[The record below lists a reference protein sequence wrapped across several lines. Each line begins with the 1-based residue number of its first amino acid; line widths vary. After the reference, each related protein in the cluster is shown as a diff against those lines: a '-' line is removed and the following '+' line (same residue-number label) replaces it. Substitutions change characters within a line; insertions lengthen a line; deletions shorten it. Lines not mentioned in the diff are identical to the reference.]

1 MPSKFNSEFNYKYQ
15 VVGNTPWEKIKI
27 LKGFLEG
34 RERAIALEEC
44 AHLQHDSLVAEMAYL
59 KTTGAPEHEQMRLQ
73 AKIVESASHMVVV
86 DEAYEL
92 NRQEIEILKN
102 LLAECYEM
110 AEPTRIEGYTDEEM
124 FEVNAAH
131 EFAVV
136 TMREM
141 QSEIIANG
149 RPTPATVLHA
159 MNNPHVLAATLKAG
173 LLPPE
178 AIPLLTGNAPIFAVQ
193 EMAAIKTSQ
202 KEMLMLDTEEQ
213 TIVDAPEE
221 EEVVEE
227 AVEES
232 AEEEESEDDDDGED
246 SDDE

>member
-15 VVGNTPWEKIKI
+15 VMGCTPWEKIKI

-34 RERAIALEEC
+34 RVRAVALEEVS
-44 AHLQHDSLVAEMAYL
+44 HLKHDALLAEMAFL
-59 KTTGAPEHEQMRLQ
+59 KTNGSPQHKQMRLQ
-73 AKIVESASHMVVV
+73 AKIVESVSHMVVV

-92 NRQEIEILKN
+92 NRQEIEILN
-102 LLAECYEM
+102 RLLAECYEM

-124 FEVNAAH
+124 FEVNAEH
-131 EFAVV
+131 EFAIQ
-136 TMREM
+136 TLREM
-141 QSEIIANG
+141 QSEIVANG
-149 RPTPATVLHA
+149 RPLPATVLHA
-159 MNNPHVLAATLKAG
+159 MNSPHVLTAALQSG
-173 LLPPE
+173 LLPAT

-202 KEMLMLDTEEQ
+202 KEMLMLDTEEV

-227 AVEES
+227 AVEEA

>member
-1 MPSKFNSEFNYKYQ
+1 
-15 VVGNTPWEKIKI
+15 
-27 LKGFLEG
+27 
-34 RERAIALEEC
+34 
-44 AHLQHDSLVAEMAYL
+44 MAYL
-59 KTTGAPEHEQMRLQ
+59 KTNGAPEHKQMRLQ
-73 AKIVESASHMVVV
+73 AKILESASHMVIV

-92 NRQEIEILKN
+92 NRKEIEILNK

-110 AEPTRIEGYTDEEM
+110 AEPTRIEGYSDEEM
-124 FEVNAAH
+124 YEANASH
-131 EFAVV
+131 EFAVL

-149 RPTPATVLHA
+149 RPTSATVLHA
-159 MNNPHVLAATLKAG
+159 MNNPHVLTAVLQSG
-173 LLPPE
+173 LLPAD

-227 AVEES
+227 ETEE
-232 AEEEESEDDDDGED
+232 ADDDQDDGED
-246 SDDE
+246 EDAE